1 MKSKIFPG
9 VMTHA
14 EARDWRTRLTEIK
27 DEIFH
32 QTKKGKLEFSSAQA
46 NDILMKYVPQN
57 EFENW
62 YDFFV
67 NQNDDFQ
74 KEIDLVIKYLEGYE
88 RCEITV
94 ARPLSKAAYERVVS
108 WFKSQNILKVIL
120 EIKVDDSVGGGA
132 LFAFGG
138 KIHDYSLKK
147 KIAVDLINF

>member
-1 MKSKIFPG
+1 MKKSIFPG
-9 VMTHA
+9 VMTYA
-14 EARDWRTRLTEIK
+14 EARDWRTRLNDIK

-46 NDILMKYVPQN
+46 NDLLMKHIPQN

-67 NQNDDFQ
+67 NQHDDFQ

-94 ARPLSKAAYERVVS
+94 ARQMSKAAHERVVN

-132 LFAFGG
+132 LIALGG
-138 KIHDYSLKK
+138 KIYDYSLKK
-147 KIAVDLINF
+147 KIAVEVETS